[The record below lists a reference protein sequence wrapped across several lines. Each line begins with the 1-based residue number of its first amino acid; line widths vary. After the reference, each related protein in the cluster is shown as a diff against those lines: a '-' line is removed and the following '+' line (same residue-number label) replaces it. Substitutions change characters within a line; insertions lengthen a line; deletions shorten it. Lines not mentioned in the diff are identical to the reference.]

1 MHCLQCQF
9 MGLVIVGKHFTHTR
23 WLLYSFGDVSVYWL
37 VDWRFIGR
45 LIRLYVINGELWFT
59 LTSCSLVKIAYV
71 ELWEGKPERSWWV
84 WQTIMYLLYFSCIH
98 LYLSCPPP
106 SQSQLSLSHDI
117 LVPLIIVKPLFLL
130 CLLQRSTFFLVLND
144 VGALCFTS
152 NSLQLIMKDYIT
164 WQFWKI

>member
-1 MHCLQCQF
+1 MS
-9 MGLVIVGKHFTHTR
+9 I
-23 WLLYSFGDVSVYWL
+23 YWL
-37 VDWRFIGR
+37 VNWRLIDR
-45 LIRLYVINGELWFT
+45 LIRLYTINGELWFT
-59 LTSCSLVKIAYV
+59 LTSCNLVKIAYDK
-71 ELWEGKPERSWWV
+71 LWEGKPERSWWV
-84 WQTIMYLLYFSCIH
+84 CTNLTNHNVPTLLFMYSS
-98 LYLSCPPP
+98 LSFLPPP
-106 SQSQLSLSHDI
+106 SQSQPSLYHDI

>member
-1 MHCLQCQF
+1 MS
-9 MGLVIVGKHFTHTR
+9 I
-23 WLLYSFGDVSVYWL
+23 YWL
-37 VDWRFIGR
+37 VNRRFIDR
-45 LIRLYVINGELWFT
+45 LIRLYAINGELWFT
-59 LTSCSLVKIAYV
+59 LTSCNLVKIAYDNC
-71 ELWEGKPERSWWV
+71 GKGSQKGAGESAPI